1 MRYIQNISREQTR
14 LLPYSV
20 EEMVEETNPVRVI
33 HAYVDSLPMETLGFE
48 RAEPAQTGRPAYD
61 PRDLL
66 KLYIYGYLNRIR
78 SSRKLMTE
86 CRRNVE
92 LFYLLNMLRP
102 DFRTIADFRKRNR
115 KALKEVFRD
124 FVKACAEL
132 KLLGKETVAIDGT
145 KIRASNSKKKSYTPE
160 ILEKKIEYLEEQE
173 RGIEEYLEKMDKADQ
188 EEKRA
193 PVMDIKP
200 EDMPQ
205 KLEQIRERVAKYKGY
220 QKRMKETGETQILE
234 TDPECRTIHTKEGQ
248 LPAYNIQTAVDD
260 RHHLIVSFETTN
272 ANTDQGL
279 LDQMA
284 EQTKE
289 EMGVET
295 IEVLADKGY
304 ESRQDIE
311 KCVMHGTVP
320 NVGYK
325 YDKDERIFDLEYIP
339 NEIDEQTRCSEKP
352 EDIQKCLHA
361 GVLPRCYE
369 GTSVEVQLQ
378 KRSVMSCFI
387 RHEDGRVTC
396 PMGREL
402 FKHSVRKHGTI
413 YGSRE
418 ACRTCPNRCT
428 DSKNAKTVSIGH
440 NTNIVAVRMYGNP
453 EYPLQR
459 LPEGFVPHNS
469 IGRPQKPE
477 RVRLILR
484 RNPDDMQRRKELVE
498 HPFGTIK
505 WYDGAHY
512 FLCRGKEM
520 VSAEIALSFLTY
532 NLRRAIRILGVG
544 ALVAHFNARNQK
556 NRVGIPLCLPLLDAN
571 LCKIDKKKV

>member
-378 KRSVMSCFI
+378 RRSVMSCFI

-453 EYPLQR
+453 EYPLQK
-459 LPEGFVPHNS
+459 LPEGFIPHNS

-556 NRVGIPLCLPLLDAN
+556 NRG
-571 LCKIDKKKV
+571 

>member
-295 IEVLADKGY
+295 IEALADKGY

-378 KRSVMSCFI
+378 RRSVMSCFI

-402 FKHSVRKHGTI
+402 FKHNVRKHGTI

-453 EYPLQR
+453 EYPLQK

-556 NRVGIPLCLPLLDAN
+556 NRG
-571 LCKIDKKKV
+571 

>member
-193 PVMDIKP
+193 PVMDIRP

-295 IEVLADKGY
+295 IEALADKGY

-325 YDKDERIFDLEYIP
+325 YDKDERIFDLAYIP

-378 KRSVMSCFI
+378 RRSVMSCFI

-402 FKHSVRKHGTI
+402 FKHNVRKHGTI

-556 NRVGIPLCLPLLDAN
+556 NRG
-571 LCKIDKKKV
+571 

>member
-20 EEMVEETNPVRVI
+20 EEMVEETNPARVI

-295 IEVLADKGY
+295 IEALADKGY

-325 YDKDERIFDLEYIP
+325 YDKDERIFDLAYIP

-378 KRSVMSCFI
+378 RRSVMSCFI

-402 FKHSVRKHGTI
+402 FKHNVRKHGTI

-459 LPEGFVPHNS
+459 LPEGFIPHNS

-556 NRVGIPLCLPLLDAN
+556 NRG
-571 LCKIDKKKV
+571 